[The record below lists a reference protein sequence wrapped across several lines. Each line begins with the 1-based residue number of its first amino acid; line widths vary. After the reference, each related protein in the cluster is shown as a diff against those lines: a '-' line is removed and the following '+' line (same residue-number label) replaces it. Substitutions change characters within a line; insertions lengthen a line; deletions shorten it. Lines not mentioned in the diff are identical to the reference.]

1 MKVQGPRTKPRSI
14 LRWPTKRKKPNQNL
28 TIKTSKATGLAV
40 VSTTSSASSLS
51 MSTVKTA
58 AAKSVV
64 SVFLNVNA
72 LKLAASRN
80 KAVPARASKTAELKN
95 ANADNKTKSVFL
107 ACVLAVLTQT
117 TSKTR
122 KTTAAIR

>member
-1 MKVQGPRTKPRSI
+1 MP
-14 LRWPTKRKKPNQNL
+14 
-28 TIKTSKATGLAV
+28 
-40 VSTTSSASSLS
+40 
-51 MSTVKTA
+51 TVKTA
-58 AAKSVV
+58 AVKSAV

-72 LKLAASRN
+72 LKLVASRN

-95 ANADNKTKSVFL
+95 ANADNKMKNVFL

-122 KTTAAIR
+122 KTTAAIQ